1 MKTNNI
7 ITRPMGDFYV
17 EQRTKDAMFN
27 ATTLLNQWNT
37 YSGQKKNINH
47 YLDNATTKEFLQA
60 IIDDEPE
67 IRKSERPENQ
77 VIAKSKAKTLSTG
90 GKIAGSVWMHPL
102 MFIDFAMWLNPTFK
116 VKVLKFVYDQM
127 IEYRKQAGDGSIK
140 LASAVSKIVPKSFMP
155 VAMSKLHQAINY
167 VVFGEHEKMMR
178 NKVGEENKQHELVS
192 LQQKLCEL
200 INDGF
205 ILDFDTLISY
215 LRKKWREKHT
225 PPQLL
230 A

>member
-27 ATTLLNQWNT
+27 ATTLLNQWNA

-47 YLDNATTKEFLQA
+47 YLDNSSTKEFLQA

-77 VIAKSKAKTLSTG
+77 VIVKSKAKTLSTG

-116 VKVLKFVYDQM
+116 VKVLKFIYDQM
-127 IEYRKQAGDGSIK
+127 IKFRKEAGDESLR
-140 LASAVSKIVPKSFMP
+140 LATAVGTIVSKQFMP
-155 VAMSKLHQAINY
+155 AAMSQIHKGINC

-178 NKVGEENKQHELVS
+178 NKVGEEDKQFDLLS
-192 LQQKLCEL
+192 LERKLTEL

-205 ILDFDTLISY
+205 IRDYDSIMNY
-215 LRKKWREKHT
+215 LRKKWREKNI
-225 PPQLL
+225 PKEL